1 MAARLQDVSEQL
13 AAREDELR
21 GRLNMNELQ
30 LKEQIV
36 YNVSLGW
43 QRLGLLVGPAATTVH
58 RRT

>member
-43 QRLGLLVGPAATTVH
+43 QRLRVCW
-58 RRT
+58 

>member
-21 GRLNMNELQ
+21 SRLNMNELH

-36 YNVSLGW
+36 YNVS
-43 QRLGLLVGPAATTVH
+43 VGCD
-58 RRT
+58 